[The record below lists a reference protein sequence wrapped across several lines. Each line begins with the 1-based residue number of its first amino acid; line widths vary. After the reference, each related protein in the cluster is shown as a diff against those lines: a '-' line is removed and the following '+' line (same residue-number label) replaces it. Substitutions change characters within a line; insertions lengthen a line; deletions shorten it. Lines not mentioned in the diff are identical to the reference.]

1 MLGLAA
7 CRTGRRAS
15 AVTRRLLHPAPHRAA
30 PNPPDPTSNKKCFNP
45 ELLSFL
51 VCPLSHKPLRYEE
64 STNEL
69 INEELGIA
77 YPIIDGMP
85 NMIPQDARMI
95 QKEKKQEEPEQ
106 SQH

>member
-7 CRTGRRAS
+7 CRIGAAATRGLLHTAPRRA
-15 AVTRRLLHPAPHRAA
+15 AA
-30 PNPPDPTSNKKCFNP
+30 DPPDPANSKKRFNP
-45 ELLSFL
+45 ELLQFL

-95 QKEKKQEEPEQ
+95 QKEKKQEESEEN
-106 SQH
+106 QH